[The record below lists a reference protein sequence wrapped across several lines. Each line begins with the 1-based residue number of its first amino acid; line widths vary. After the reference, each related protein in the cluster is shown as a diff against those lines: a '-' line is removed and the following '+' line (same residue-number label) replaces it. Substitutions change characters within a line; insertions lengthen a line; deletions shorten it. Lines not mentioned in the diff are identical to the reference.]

1 MGKKKKKK
9 ISKKTSDH
17 KQIIPAASG
26 SKTQQNPN
34 HKKRVSCRP
43 RVVFDEERPTSSEGM
58 LPSQFYLKT
67 VHSETD
73 QSVSLPSSARSS
85 ENATYASIGVMYRTL
100 GVEKVVFIRQKSR
113 RNITEAMHIL
123 QRTPAF
129 RDQLESEDCQ
139 LYFWAIEVLAQNPI
153 KIDIFCALPTNS
165 ERMEWLATEHEAEI
179 LRCRMSN
186 ASPSLRDPPPCFPP
200 PPYE

>member
-1 MGKKKKKK
+1 M
-9 ISKKTSDH
+9 H
-17 KQIIPAASG
+17 
-26 SKTQQNPN
+26 
-34 HKKRVSCRP
+34 H
-43 RVVFDEERPTSSEGM
+43 
-58 LPSQFYLKT
+58 
-67 VHSETD
+67 
-73 QSVSLPSSARSS
+73 
-85 ENATYASIGVMYRTL
+85 TL

-123 QRTPAF
+123 KRMPAF
-129 RDQLESEDCQ
+129 QDQRESEDYQ

-179 LRCRMSN
+179 LRCRTSN
-186 ASPSLRDPPPCFPP
+186 APPSLLDPPPCFPP

>member
-1 MGKKKKKK
+1 
-9 ISKKTSDH
+9 
-17 KQIIPAASG
+17 
-26 SKTQQNPN
+26 
-34 HKKRVSCRP
+34 
-43 RVVFDEERPTSSEGM
+43 M

-73 QSVSLPSSARSS
+73 QSVSLPSSSRSSEHSETDQSVSLPGSARSS
-85 ENATYASIGVMYRTL
+85 ENATYASIGAMYHTL

-123 QRTPAF
+123 KRMPAF
-129 RDQLESEDCQ
+129 RDQLESEDCR
-139 LYFWAIEVLAQNPI
+139 LFFWAIDVLAQNPI

-179 LRCRMSN
+179 LRCRTSN